1 MLSTSSK
8 NHIKQQGRVSGLEEK
23 MKLSDRKAVAAL
35 DPKFVAQVREALA
48 TIKHPMKICLNPE
61 GMSMDQAQAIAS
73 EFKAL

>member
-1 MLSTSSK
+1 
-8 NHIKQQGRVSGLEEK
+8 

-48 TIKHPMKICLNPE
+48 TIKHPMRVCLNPN
-61 GMSMDQAQAIAS
+61 GMTMDQAQAIAS